1 MSYRTKVIIL
11 DEHLQVLASAN
22 GGQASL
28 PEVEVESG
36 RAGIALYRAIRTH
49 LSLETFS
56 LVLPQASSNGLN
68 VFCLQSPVLN
78 LPSGLCWADP
88 ANLADDSLAAV
99 LQEVALSCDSFG
111 GLRWYA
117 SIQAWLENQLN
128 GLGQSVVTLEQWN
141 GRVGGVLLR
150 VIGSGPDLWFKAV
163 SDFNSRE
170 MRIAELLAVRH
181 PQHFPR
187 ILATLPEWNA
197 FLLEHVEGVE
207 LYETESLE
215 TWRAT
220 ATLLA
225 KVQIGW
231 AGAGDS
237 LLEAGAADLRATTLI
252 GKIPEFLEHAHE
264 AMSRQQKSLPRRLS
278 RTDLHELGSSL
289 YTLSENV
296 AALSIP
302 DGLANADF
310 SPHNTLI
317 TKRGPVFIDWAEA
330 CVSLPLIAGEYLW
343 NRMVVETP
351 DRVGWQD
358 TLRRTYLDCW
368 ADAYGAEQVA
378 TAAELLP
385 TFAIFAVAMFY
396 HQRECHGE
404 SPYDSYLRSLT
415 RKLELTLQ
423 TLSRANY
430 VHQN

>member
-1 MSYRTKVIIL
+1 MSYRAKVIIL
-11 DEHLQVLASAN
+11 DENSRVLANVSK
-22 GGQASL
+22 GHPYL

-36 RAGIALYRAIRTH
+36 RAGIALYRAIRDQ

-56 LVLPQASSNGLN
+56 LVLPEASSNGLN
-68 VFCLQSPVLN
+68 VFCLQSPVMN
-78 LPSGLCWADP
+78 LPSGLGWTEQAMLGDE
-88 ANLADDSLAAV
+88 ALAAV
-99 LQEVALSCDSFG
+99 PQEVAKCADGFG
-111 GLRWYA
+111 GLRWYS
-117 SIQAWLENQLN
+117 SIQAWLESKLN
-128 GLGQSVVTLEQWN
+128 DLGQSVVTLEQWN

-150 VIGSGPDLWFKAV
+150 VINGGPDLWFKAV

-170 MRIAELLAVRH
+170 MRIAELLAARH
-181 PQHFPR
+181 PQYFPR

-215 TWRAT
+215 TWRVT
-220 ATLLA
+220 AKLLA
-225 KVQIGW
+225 DVQIGW
-231 AGAGDS
+231 AGGGDR
-237 LLEAGAADLRATTLI
+237 LLEAGAADLRATALT
-252 GKIPEFLEHAHE
+252 GHIPDFLEHVHE
-264 AMSRQQKSLPRRLS
+264 AMSRQEKSLPRRLS

-289 YTLSENV
+289 YALSEDV
-296 AALSIP
+296 AGLSIP

-310 SPHNTLI
+310 SPHNALI

-351 DRVGWQD
+351 DRIGWQD

-378 TAAELLP
+378 KAAELLP
-385 TFAIFAVAMFY
+385 AFAIFAVAMFY

-415 RKLELTLQ
+415 RKLEQTMR
-423 TLSRANY
+423 TLSNVDY